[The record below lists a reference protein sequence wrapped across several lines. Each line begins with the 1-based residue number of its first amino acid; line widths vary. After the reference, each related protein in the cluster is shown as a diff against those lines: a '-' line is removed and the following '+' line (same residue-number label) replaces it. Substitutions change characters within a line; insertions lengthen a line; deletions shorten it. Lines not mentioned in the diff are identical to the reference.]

1 MTNSAGNPP
10 ANVIGVV
17 LPLERLSEQ
26 ELAALKRLKDSSQIA
41 GILLGAVRGSG
52 GAWDLRPLIQTP
64 TGTIIV
70 RGVGIASN
78 EGNIN
83 DAQINLRETL
93 QETLRETLR
102 AFAASS
108 SSPEGFAW
116 GENAPVKILW
126 MSRRWYD
133 QSADITLSDD
143 EFYKLVADLVLLHGG
158 GVGHGHLVKE
168 NLRREADSNVKILD
182 PGFSFFVSSA
192 LVSGGQNAGDP
203 RAADLRLLVDL
214 APSGLQA
221 RVQSAVTTGRLASL
235 TAPKNSG
242 PKNLSQ
248 QNSGQSTATL
258 NNPAQNS
265 QPEGRGQG
273 YAPPQSAQPVSQRK
287 ISQTLKSRSVKN
299 IVAALLA
306 ISIVTGVSVWYR
318 QEREIIPMTEA
329 NQALFSGQPSLM
341 AQVAVAA
348 IAGQRSAQALIIQAV
363 TEGKISDKLVNKR
376 LITIAFDARWE
387 QQLSDDDREVI
398 LRLSLAKLYPEGLN
412 NSPSFS
418 NVHPGILLAVIA
430 DISEERPATFAD
442 NISLAGFSSL
452 PGEVGAA
459 FKALTEAGVQQV
471 SDPSARALARIIGS
485 HATDADIA
493 RVLEGR
499 GAGARL
505 RALVPLFELQ
515 PKLARNTLNFI
526 ASSSGVLTELLR
538 FLGSDFSAGWGKAA
552 PQTILNI
559 LAGTPPASLQV
570 EQWADLLAFPEQGVK
585 RAAAVALTERFV
597 KQESETV
604 TLLAAADLGLS
615 RSQIAT
621 LVSALGL
628 PPEERYTL
636 LSRWFTSGPNA
647 QALKSILLVRN
658 KAAANDPF
666 NLEAARALSNSNI
679 VFSNAELRR
688 LTQFKEPLVR
698 AIAYSHLTADDPA
711 QREILE
717 QSAQQESDQ
726 KLRNGLLERL
736 SDYART
742 QAALSK

>member
-1 MTNSAGNPP
+1 VTNSAGNPP

-17 LPLERLSEQ
+17 LPLERLSEF

-52 GAWDLRPLIQTP
+52 GEWDLRPLIQTP
-64 TGTIIV
+64 SGTIIV
-70 RGVGIASN
+70 RGVAIVSN
-78 EGNIN
+78 DENIS
-83 DAQINLRETL
+83 DAQV
-93 QETLRETLR
+93 TLRETLR

-116 GENAPVKILW
+116 GENAPAKILW

-133 QSADITLSDD
+133 QSAEITLSDD

-158 GVGHGHLVKE
+158 GVGHGHLVKD
-168 NLRREADSNVKILD
+168 NLRREGANNTKILD
-182 PGFSFFVSSA
+182 PGFSFFVNTA
-192 LVSGGQNAGDP
+192 LASGGQHAGDP
-203 RAADLRLLVDL
+203 RAADLRLLVEL

-235 TAPKNSG
+235 TVQKNSS
-242 PKNLSQ
+242 L
-248 QNSGQSTATL
+248 QNSGQGYSGRGYSGQGTATL

-265 QPEGRGQG
+265 QPEGRGQV
-273 YAPPQSAQPVSQRK
+273 YAPFQPVTQPK
-287 ISQTLKSRSVKN
+287 VLQTLKLRLVKR
-299 IVAALLA
+299 VAAALVA
-306 ISIVTGVSVWYR
+306 ISIVAGVSVWYR

-329 NQALFSGQPSLM
+329 TQALFSGQPSLM

-348 IAGQRSAQALIIQAV
+348 IAGQRSAQALIVQAV

-387 QQLSDDDREVI
+387 QQLSDNDRETI

-485 HATDADIA
+485 SATDNDIA

-570 EQWADLLAFPEQGVK
+570 DQWADLLAFPEPGVK

-636 LSRWFTSGPNA
+636 LSRWFTSGPNV

-698 AIAYSHLTADDPA
+698 AIAYSHLTSDDPA